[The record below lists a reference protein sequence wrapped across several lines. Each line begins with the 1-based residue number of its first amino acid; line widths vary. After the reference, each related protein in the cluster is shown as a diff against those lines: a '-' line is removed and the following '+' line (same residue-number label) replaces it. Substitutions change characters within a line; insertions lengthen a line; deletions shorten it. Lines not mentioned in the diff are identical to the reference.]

1 MLRLTYSA
9 DENSKGEVPLV
20 CLQHYQTAE
29 PSGAKG
35 VYVHTHTHTPG
46 FHGKL
51 CTHKFSLRLQCAV
64 FVSVFGSSL
73 CSACL
78 YLSADAAGR
87 KLQTRLK

>member
-35 VYVHTHTHTPG
+35 VYVHTHTHTHLG
-46 FHGKL
+46 FMANCAL
-51 CTHKFSLRLQCAV
+51 TSLASDFNAL
-64 FVSVFGSSL
+64 
-73 CSACL
+73 CL
-78 YLSADAAGR
+78 YLSLVAAFA
-87 KLQTRLK
+87 LPVCI